1 MAKSKKNKQSKS
13 KIADVSP
20 VPGVQTGLIALA
32 DGEAAAHIVVIET
45 LSKDEADALRAFA
58 DGDERKVVEKIEAA
72 ARRGV
77 RKLIKKALK
86 K

>member
-13 KIADVSP
+13 EVADVSP

-72 ARRGV
+72 ARKGV